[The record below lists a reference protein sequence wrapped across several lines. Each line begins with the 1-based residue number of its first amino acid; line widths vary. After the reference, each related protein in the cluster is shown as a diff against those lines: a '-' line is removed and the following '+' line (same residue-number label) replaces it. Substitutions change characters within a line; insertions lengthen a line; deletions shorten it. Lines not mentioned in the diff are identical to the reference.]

1 LEKGVLMAQTEHL
14 RIYKAAYDLCLY
26 FEQIVRN
33 FSRYHKYTLG
43 TELRETSRRALKRI
57 VRANARTDK
66 SAVLL
71 DLREDLEELKVLLRL
86 THDAKGFPNF
96 NSFEHAVRLV
106 TDIARQNE
114 GWLKSQRQGR
124 GPTGASPSGAGRNR
138 RVILDE
144 VAKPSVP

>member
-1 LEKGVLMAQTEHL
+1 MARTEHL
-14 RIYKAAYDLCLY
+14 PIYKAAYDLCLY

-43 TELRETSRRALKRI
+43 TDLRETARCVLKRI
-57 VRANARTDK
+57 VRANAQKDK
-66 SAVLL
+66 VAVLL
-71 DLREDLEELKVLLRL
+71 EIRGDLEELKVLLRL
-86 THDAKGFPNF
+86 THDAHGFPNF

-114 GWLKSQRQGR
+114 GWLKSQRQGGR
-124 GPTGASPSGAGRNR
+124 PSGAGRNR

-144 VAKPSVP
+144 VAEPSAP